1 MVNYGNPYMYGAGSY
16 PYYQYTASPVQ
27 QPVQQ
32 QASPVYQQP
41 TQAQPQQT
49 MMPVIQTSIIQVND
63 ISEVERFQI
72 ANGQSQMFISKDDA
86 HIYVK
91 SATANGSA
99 VETYNKDPPPKAPE
113 YVTVDQLKA
122 MFKELGLVKE
132 AGNESV

>member
-1 MVNYGNPYMYGAGSY
+1 MVNYGNPYLNANYTNY
-16 PYYQYTASPVQ
+16 TIPYWQYNPQIQTQGIQ
-27 QPVQQ
+27 QPV
-32 QASPVYQQP
+32 QQP

-63 ISEVERFQI
+63 ISEVEKFQI

-99 VETYNKDPPPKAPE
+99 VETYTKDPPPKAPE

>member
-1 MVNYGNPYMYGAGSY
+1 MVNYGNPYMYSYSNYGAA
-16 PYYQYTASPVQ
+16 PYQYWNTQPQTVQ
-27 QPVQQ
+27 QPV
-32 QASPVYQQP
+32 QQP

-99 VETYNKDPPPKAPE
+99 VETYTKDPPPKAPE

-122 MFKELGLVKE
+122 MFKELGLTKE
-132 AGNESV
+132 NGNEPV

>member
-1 MVNYGNPYMYGAGSY
+1 MVNYGNPYSFNTGI
-16 PYYQYTASPVQ
+16 PYWQYIPPMQTT
-27 QPVQQ
+27 QPQPTQ
-32 QASPVYQQP
+32 QQP

-49 MMPVIQTSIIQVND
+49 MMPVIQTSIFQVND
-63 ISEVERFQI
+63 ISEVEKFQI

-99 VETYNKDPPPKAPE
+99 VETYTKDPPPKAPE

>member
-1 MVNYGNPYMYGAGSY
+1 MVNYGNPYLNYNY
-16 PYYQYTASPVQ
+16 TIPYWQYSPQIQTQGIQ
-27 QPVQQ
+27 QPV
-32 QASPVYQQP
+32 QQP

-63 ISEVERFQI
+63 ISEVEKFQI

-99 VETYNKDPPPKAPE
+99 VETYTKDPPPKAPE

-122 MFKELGLVKE
+122 MFKELGLIKE
-132 AGNESV
+132 NGNEPV

>member
-1 MVNYGNPYMYGAGSY
+1 MVNYGNPYLNGNYTI
-16 PYYQYTASPVQ
+16 PYWQYSPQIQTQGIQ
-27 QPVQQ
+27 QPV
-32 QASPVYQQP
+32 QQP

-91 SATANGSA
+91 SATANGSV
-99 VETYNKDPPPKAPE
+99 VESYTKDPPPKVPE

-132 AGNESV
+132 NGNEPV